1 MKFIIR
7 HDIKGRLRVHLMQES
22 MTYRQ
27 ADTLAYYLENV
38 AGVTSAKVYDRTAD
52 AVICYTSS
60 KNDIIKAIKA
70 FQYASVEVPANYL
83 ENSGRALNAMYQEKL
98 ADRILWRIFSRCLI
112 PVPVR
117 NVITAVKSVRY
128 IWNGIK
134 TLCKGRIEVPVLD
147 GTAIGVSVFRG
158 DFAMAGSV
166 MFLLGIGELLEE
178 WTHKKSVDDLARSM
192 SLNIDKVWLLKDGTE
207 VLIPASKVEQND
219 LIVVHM
225 GNVIPFDGD
234 VVSGEGMVNQATLTG
249 ESNPVRKA
257 EGGYV
262 YAGTVLEEGEITL
275 RTKSV
280 NGNNKYQQIV
290 AMIEKSEKLKSGLES
305 KAEHLADKLVPY
317 TLAGT
322 ALVYLF
328 TRNVTKALSVLMV
341 DFSCALKLSMPV
353 SVLSAIREANEYNVT
368 VKGGKFMEAMA
379 EADTIVFDKTGTLT
393 KGEFKVT
400 EMKPAGVSEDK
411 LLEVA
416 ALGESYS
423 NHPIAGSIIEAYGK
437 EIERSRVSD
446 AVEIAGH
453 GVQILVDGV
462 MTYVGNEKLM
472 KKQSIA
478 YEPCESAGTVV
489 YVGQEQT
496 FLGALVI
503 SDTVKQGAAEA
514 IHKMKN
520 VGVKKCV
527 MLTGDREKTAKHVA
541 DELKL
546 DEVHAELL
554 PGDKVDE
561 VEKLL
566 SAQKDGERLAFVGDG
581 INDAP
586 VLTRADIGIAMGSL
600 GSDAAIEA
608 ADVVLMDDDIRKI
621 ASTVLISRKTL
632 RIVKQNIVFALAVKA
647 VVLLL
652 GAIGVA
658 NMWEAVFA
666 DVGVSVLAILN
677 SMRVM
682 KNH

>member
-158 DFAMAGSV
+158 DFATAGSV

-262 YAGTVLEEGEITL
+262 YAVPVFFVFRCHTDIGNDKFIPAFRRIPEGNISAVNNACPTVCRIGFIGILQNRCRCTVGIQNSINSPHPIFI
-275 RTKSV
+275 RRF
-280 NGNNKYQQIV
+280 
-290 AMIEKSEKLKSGLES
+290 AF
-305 KAEHLADKLVPY
+305 D
-317 TLAGT
+317 T
-322 ALVYLF
+322 AF
-328 TRNVTKALSVLMV
+328 
-341 DFSCALKLSMPV
+341 
-353 SVLSAIREANEYNVT
+353 
-368 VKGGKFMEAMA
+368 
-379 EADTIVFDKTGTLT
+379 
-393 KGEFKVT
+393 FKVGS
-400 EMKPAGVSEDK
+400 KKILHLPF
-411 LLEVA
+411 LLQ
-416 ALGESYS
+416 
-423 NHPIAGSIIEAYGK
+423 PFF
-437 EIERSRVSD
+437 
-446 AVEIAGH
+446 
-453 GVQILVDGV
+453 ILHSP
-462 MTYVGNEKLM
+462 
-472 KKQSIA
+472 Q
-478 YEPCESAGTVV
+478 
-489 YVGQEQT
+489 
-496 FLGALVI
+496 F
-503 SDTVKQGAAEA
+503 
-514 IHKMKN
+514 
-520 VGVKKCV
+520 
-527 MLTGDREKTAKHVA
+527 
-541 DELKL
+541 
-546 DEVHAELL
+546 
-554 PGDKVDE
+554 
-561 VEKLL
+561 
-566 SAQKDGERLAFVGDG
+566 
-581 INDAP
+581 
-586 VLTRADIGIAMGSL
+586 
-600 GSDAAIEA
+600 
-608 ADVVLMDDDIRKI
+608 
-621 ASTVLISRKTL
+621 
-632 RIVKQNIVFALAVKA
+632 
-647 VVLLL
+647 
-652 GAIGVA
+652 
-658 NMWEAVFA
+658 
-666 DVGVSVLAILN
+666 
-677 SMRVM
+677 
-682 KNH
+682 

>member
-1 MKFIIR
+1 M
-7 HDIKGRLRVHLMQES
+7 L
-22 MTYRQ
+22 
-27 ADTLAYYLENV
+27 
-38 AGVTSAKVYDRTAD
+38 
-52 AVICYTSS
+52 AVIPPLILGGGFAEWIQRACIFLVISCPCALVISVPLGFFGGIGAAS
-60 KNDIIKAIKA
+60 K
-70 FQYASVEVPANYL
+70 
-83 ENSGRALNAMYQEKL
+83 
-98 ADRILWRIFSRCLI
+98 
-112 PVPVR
+112 
-117 NVITAVKSVRY
+117 
-128 IWNGIK
+128 
-134 TLCKGRIEVPVLD
+134 
-147 GTAIGVSVFRG
+147 IGV
-158 DFAMAGSV
+158 
-166 MFLLGIGELLEE
+166 L
-178 WTHKKSVDDLARSM
+178 
-192 SLNIDKVWLLKDGTE
+192 
-207 VLIPASKVEQND
+207 
-219 LIVVHM
+219 
-225 GNVIPFDGD
+225 
-234 VVSGEGMVNQATLTG
+234 
-249 ESNPVRKA
+249 
-257 EGGYV
+257 
-262 YAGTVLEEGEITL
+262 
-275 RTKSV
+275 
-280 NGNNKYQQIV
+280 
-290 AMIEKSEKLKSGLES
+290 
-305 KAEHLADKLVPY
+305 
-317 TLAGT
+317 
-322 ALVYLF
+322 
-328 TRNVTKALSVLMV
+328 
-341 DFSCALKLSMPV
+341 
-353 SVLSAIREANEYNVT
+353 
-368 VKGGKFMEAMA
+368 VKGSNFLEAVA
-379 EADTIVFDKTGTLT
+379 EMTTIVFDKTGTLT

-400 EMKPAGVSEDK
+400 EMKPAGGVSEDK

-437 EIERSRVSD
+437 EIERSRVLD